1 MQAAL
6 SLPRWQPAWIAS
18 RNNPLQFVTD
28 VLGADPYPWQAEA
41 LKAIGTEDR
50 VSIRAGHGVGKTT
63 LEAWTV
69 LWFMLTREDFK
80 IPITANSQDQLR
92 DVVWPELRLW
102 HRKLPEPLRDQVE
115 ITAERLFLKAA
126 PEWFAVAR
134 TAAEHNTEALQGFHA
149 KNLLFVL
156 EEASGI
162 ADSIVEVAMGA
173 LSTPGAKQLMCG
185 NPTKLS
191 GYFYDSHH
199 SLRQRWKTFRV
210 SSEDVPAARGHIE
223 DIIAKY
229 GRESNAYKI
238 RVLGEF
244 PTQEDETV
252 IPLDTILQAVERVIE
267 PNEQFRPVWG
277 LDVARFGDDRTAL
290 AKRQGNTVHEKVKFW
305 RGKDTM
311 QVAGLV
317 MDEYRLVEQTTPDL
331 LPAEIL
337 VDVIGLGAGVV
348 DRLNELGLPVRGV
361 NVAESPAAGERFMRL
376 RDELWFKVR
385 DWFRARQCKIIK
397 DDELF
402 GELAAPTYSFTSS
415 GKILVEPKDEMK
427 KRGLRS
433 PDLADAFILTFAG
446 GLERREAHES
456 DRYRRNRHRGR
467 SWMTA

>member
-1 MQAAL
+1 ME
-6 SLPRWQPAWIAS
+6 SGT
-18 RNNPLQFVTD
+18 NPLLFVTD
-28 VLGADPYPWQAEA
+28 VLNASPYPWQAEA
-41 LKAIGTEDR
+41 LKAIGEHDR

-63 LEAWTV
+63 LEAWVV
-69 LWFMLTREDFK
+69 LWFMLTRREFK

-92 DVVWPELRLW
+92 DVVWPELRQW
-102 HRKLPEPLRDQVE
+102 HGKLPELLRDQIE
-115 ITAERLFLKAA
+115 ITGERLHLKAA
-126 PEWFAVAR
+126 PQCFAVAR

-162 ADSIVEVAMGA
+162 ADGIVEVAMGA

-199 SLRQRWKTFRV
+199 SLRHRWKTFRV
-210 SSEDVPAARGHIE
+210 SSEDVPAARGHID

-229 GRESNAYKI
+229 GKDSNAYKI

-252 IPLDTILQAVERVIE
+252 IPLDTVLPAIGRNIE
-267 PNEQFRPVWG
+267 PNEAFRPVWG
-277 LDVARFGDDRTAL
+277 VDVARYGDDRTAL
-290 AKRQGNTVHEKVKFW
+290 AKRQGNTVSEPVKWW

-317 MDEYRLVEQTTPDL
+317 MDEYRFVEQTAKDL

-361 NVAESPAAGERFMRL
+361 NVAESPAASERFMRL
-376 RDELWFKVR
+376 RDELWFRVR
-385 DWFRARQCKIIK
+385 DWFRARECRIVR
-397 DDELF
+397 DEALIS
-402 GELAAPTYSFTSS
+402 ELTAPLYSFTSS
-415 GKILVEPKDEMK
+415 GKILVEPKDELK

-456 DRYRRNRHRGR
+456 DRYKRRHRTGR

>member
-1 MQAAL
+1 
-6 SLPRWQPAWIAS
+6 
-18 RNNPLQFVTD
+18 
-28 VLGADPYPWQAEA
+28 
-41 LKAIGTEDR
+41 
-50 VSIRAGHGVGKTT
+50 VSIRAGHGVGKTA

-69 LWFMLTREDFK
+69 LWFMLTRTDFK

-102 HRKLPEPLRDQVE
+102 HRKLPEELREQVE

-162 ADSIVEVAMGA
+162 ADAIVEVAMGA
-173 LSTPGAKQLMCG
+173 LSTKGAKQLMCG

-199 SLRQRWKTFRV
+199 SLRERWKTLRV
-210 SSEDVPAARGHIE
+210 SSEDVPAAQGHIA
-223 DIIAKY
+223 DIVAKY
-229 GRESNAYKI
+229 GKESNAYRI

-252 IPLDTILQAVERVIE
+252 IPLDIVEQATTRDIQENEEFRV
-267 PNEQFRPVWG
+267 VWG
-277 LDVARFGDDRTAL
+277 VDVARFGDDRTAL
-290 AKRQGNTVHEKVKFW
+290 AKRRGNTMPEPVKWW
-305 RGKDTM
+305 RQKDTM

-317 MDEYRLVEQTTPDL
+317 MEEYRFLEQTARDL

-361 NVAESPAAGERFMRL
+361 NVAEQPAASERFMRL
-376 RDELWFKVR
+376 RDELWFRAR
-385 DWFRARQCKIIK
+385 DWFRERQCKMVK
-397 DDELF
+397 DEALISELT
-402 GELAAPTYSFTSS
+402 APTYTFTSS
-415 GKILVEPKDEMK
+415 GKIVVEPKDEMK

-446 GLERREAHES
+446 GLDRREAHES
-456 DRYRRNRHRGR
+456 DRYKRRRVHSG

>member
-1 MQAAL
+1 
-6 SLPRWQPAWIAS
+6 
-18 RNNPLQFVTD
+18 
-28 VLGADPYPWQAEA
+28 
-41 LKAIGTEDR
+41 
-50 VSIRAGHGVGKTT
+50 
-63 LEAWTV
+63 
-69 LWFMLTREDFK
+69 MLTRDDFK

-92 DVVWPELRLW
+92 DVVWAELRLW
-102 HRKLPEPLRDQVE
+102 HQRLPDGLRDQIE
-115 ITAERLFLKAA
+115 ISAERLVIKGA
-126 PEWFAVAR
+126 PQWFAVAR

-199 SLRQRWKTFRV
+199 ALRHRWKTFRV
-210 SSEDVPAARGHIE
+210 SSEDVPAARGHID

-229 GRESNAYKI
+229 GKESNAYKI

-252 IPLDTILQAVERVIE
+252 IPLDSVLPAIGRDIV
-267 PNEQFRPVWG
+267 PNEAFRPVWG
-277 LDVARFGDDRTAL
+277 VDVARFGDDRTAL
-290 AKRQGNTVHEKVKFW
+290 AKRQGNTVYEKVKFW

-317 MDEYRLVEQTTPDL
+317 MEEYRFVEQTAKDL

-385 DWFRARQCKIIK
+385 DWFRARECRIVK
-397 DDELF
+397 DDELIA
-402 GELAAPTYSFTSS
+402 ELTAPTYAFTSS
-415 GKILVEPKDEMK
+415 GKILVEPKDELK

-456 DRYRRNRHRGR
+456 DRYRRSRRGTR

>member
-1 MQAAL
+1 
-6 SLPRWQPAWIAS
+6 
-18 RNNPLQFVTD
+18 
-28 VLGADPYPWQAEA
+28 
-41 LKAIGTEDR
+41 
-50 VSIRAGHGVGKTT
+50 
-63 LEAWTV
+63 
-69 LWFMLTREDFK
+69 MLTRREFK

-92 DVVWPELRLW
+92 DVVWPELRQW
-102 HRKLPEPLRDQVE
+102 HGRLPELLRDQIE
-115 ITAERLFLKAA
+115 ITGERLHLKAA
-126 PEWFAVAR
+126 PQCFAVAR

-199 SLRQRWKTFRV
+199 SLRHRWKTFRV

-223 DIIAKY
+223 DIVAKY
-229 GRESNAYKI
+229 GKESNAYKI

-252 IPLDTILQAVERVIE
+252 IPLDSVLPAIGRDIV
-267 PNEQFRPVWG
+267 PNEAFRPVWG

-290 AKRQGNTVHEKVKFW
+290 AKRQGNTVSEPVRFW

-317 MDEYRLVEQTTPDL
+317 MEEYRFVEQTAKDL

-385 DWFRARQCKIIK
+385 DWFRARECRIVK
-397 DDELF
+397 DDDLIAELT
-402 GELAAPTYSFTSS
+402 APTYAFTSS
-415 GKILVEPKDEMK
+415 GKILVEPKDELK

-433 PDLADAFILTFAG
+433 PDLADAFILTFAS

-456 DRYRRNRHRGR
+456 DRYRRSRRGAR